1 MPSFSRKRTYSVHH
15 DKSMSGLPVSPS
27 MMSISSRNRAAA
39 MATTA
44 SRSGPGGRRHK
55 KTRFKKPP
63 GATPGKG
70 GRHKEQHL
78 LTSELQE
85 LIPAQPVPNEAELN
99 HLFAKMVDELGLNRE
114 IMWKLPPEKKW
125 QLYLSRNKV
134 RND

>member
-15 DKSMSGLPVSPS
+15 DKSMAGLPVSPS

-39 MATTA
+39 MAA
-44 SRSGPGGRRHK
+44 AGRSGGARRHK

-63 GATPGKG
+63 GGTAGKG
-70 GRHKEQHL
+70 GHKEQHL

-99 HLFAKMVDELGLNRE
+99 HLFAKMV
-114 IMWKLPPEKKW
+114 
-125 QLYLSRNKV
+125 V
-134 RND
+134 R